1 MQDSSENLQSPDSG
15 AFERIVGALNY
26 PMFVVTTQVA
36 DQRAGCL
43 VGFASQISISPPRFL
58 IGLSNKNHTYRLA
71 AAAEHLAV
79 HLIPRGNDTIAKL
92 FGESTGDDIDKFTRC
107 EWSHG
112 PFGLPILEEAEAW
125 FAGRILEQVDTGD
138 HVAFLLE
145 PETGYAPEELDEY
158 ITFADVRALEPGH
171 DA

>member
-26 PMFVVTTQVA
+26 PMFVVTTQVG

-79 HLIPRGNDTIAKL
+79 HLIPRRNDTIAKL

-112 PFGLPILEEAEAW
+112 PFGLPILEEVEAW

-145 PETGYAPEELDEY
+145 PETGYSPEELDEY

>member
-1 MQDSSENLQSPDSG
+1 MQESSENLHSLDSG
-15 AFERIVGALNY
+15 AFEQIVGALNY
-26 PMFVVTTQVA
+26 PMFVVTTHVG

-58 IGLSNKNHTYRLA
+58 IGLSNKNYTYRLA
-71 AAAEHLAV
+71 SVAEYLAV
-79 HLIPRGNDTIAKL
+79 HLIPRRNDSMAKL

-112 PFGLPILEEAEAW
+112 PFGLPILEQAAAW
-125 FAGRILEQVDTGD
+125 FAGRILENVSTGD

-145 PETGYAPEELDEY
+145 PEIGYAPEKFDEY
-158 ITFADVRALEPGH
+158 ITFSDVRELEPGH